1 MLDFGLKFKS
11 CQSII
16 LHKDELIDDIF
27 IFPRAVNPFILELLK
42 WFTEVFKF
50 ECKNP
55 ETNSTPAPQGE
66 WSVPLEA
73 VQISNAFF
81 KTMITTT

>member
-16 LHKDELIDDIF
+16 LHKDKLIDDIF
-27 IFPRAVNPFILELLK
+27 IFPRAINPFVLELLK

-50 ECKNP
+50 EYKSP
-55 ETNSTPAPQGE
+55 ETNSTPAPRGE
-66 WSVPLEA
+66 WTVPPKQFEYQMHFL
-73 VQISNAFF
+73 
-81 KTMITTT
+81 KLW